1 MRRLLAINN
10 YPSEDRF
17 DRLRASLTANG
28 AKVSVAGL
36 KDCSASR
43 FNGYD
48 GVVLSGSPDM
58 LSEPRIQ
65 EKYSVEIEAI
75 RETKVPLLG
84 ICFGLQLIG
93 CAFGSK
99 VVKNGPMIKEYV
111 DTQVLRPDPLFFG
124 LPSTIRVFESH
135 EEVVEPL
142 PEKFVLLAKSPS
154 SPVAAARHSSLSIR
168 GLQFHPERNSAAAPD
183 GNTIVANFVKGLG

>member
-1 MRRLLAINN
+1 MRRVLAINN

-17 DRLRASLTANG
+17 DRLRASLASKG
-28 AKVSVAGL
+28 AKVTSAAPEQS
-36 KDCSASR
+36 SASR

-58 LSEPRIQ
+58 LSERRIQ
-65 EKYSVEIEAI
+65 DKYATEVEAI
-75 RETKVPLLG
+75 KGTRVPLLG

-111 DTQVLRPDPLFFG
+111 DTQVLRPDPLFLG
-124 LPSTIRVFESH
+124 LPQTIRVFESH
-135 EEVVEPL
+135 EEVVDPL
-142 PEKFVLLAKSPS
+142 PENFVLLAKSPS
-154 SPVAAARHSSLSIR
+154 SPIAAVRHTELPIR
-168 GLQFHPERNSAAAPD
+168 GLQFHPERNSSAAPHGD
-183 GNTIVANFVKGLG
+183 TVVANFVNGLR

>member
-1 MRRLLAINN
+1 MPRVLAINN

-17 DRLRASLTANG
+17 DRLKASIASKG
-28 AKVSVAGL
+28 AKVTVASP
-36 KDCSASR
+36 KECSASK
-43 FNGYD
+43 FNDYD

-58 LSEPRIQ
+58 LSEQRIQ
-65 EKYSVEIEAI
+65 EKYTVEIEAI

-111 DTQVLRPDPLFFG
+111 DTQVLGPDPLFSG

-135 EEVVEPL
+135 EEVVDPL
-142 PEKFVLLAKSPS
+142 PMNFVLLAKSPS
-154 SPVAAARHSSLSIR
+154 SPIAAVRHSSLPIR
-168 GLQFHPERNSAAAPD
+168 GLQFHPERNSAAAPHGD
-183 GNTIVANFVKGLG
+183 TVVSNFVKGLE

>member
-1 MRRLLAINN
+1 MRRVLAINN
-10 YPSEDRF
+10 YLSEDRF
-17 DRLRASLTANG
+17 DRLKASLTSKG
-28 AKVSVAGL
+28 VRVTVAGPR
-36 KDCSASR
+36 DCSATK

-58 LSEPRIQ
+58 LSEQRIQ
-65 EKYSVEIEAI
+65 EKYAVEIEAI
-75 RETKVPLLG
+75 RGTNVPLLG

-111 DTQVLRPDPLFFG
+111 DTQVLRPDPLFSG

-135 EEVVEPL
+135 EEVVKPL
-142 PEKFVLLAKSPS
+142 PENFVLLAKSPS
-154 SPVAAARHSSLSIR
+154 SPIAAVRHSSLPIR
-168 GLQFHPERNSAAAPD
+168 GLQFHPERNNSAAPHGDAV
-183 GNTIVANFVKGLG
+183 VANFVKGLR